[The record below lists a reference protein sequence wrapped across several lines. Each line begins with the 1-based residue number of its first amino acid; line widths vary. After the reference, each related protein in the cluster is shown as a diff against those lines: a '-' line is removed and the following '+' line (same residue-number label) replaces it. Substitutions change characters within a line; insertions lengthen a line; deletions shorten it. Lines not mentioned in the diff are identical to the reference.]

1 MATLVERVES
11 LEAEIE
17 HLKSLLEGG
26 SQTESFTST
35 PKSKTFT
42 RKMSTTTKPKMNETV
57 SSKMNPLD
65 GAAWLLD
72 ETGGT
77 DHIPEINMPDTHLN

>member
-17 HLKSLLEGG
+17 HLKSIIEGS

-35 PKSKTFT
+35 TKNKSFT
-42 RKMSTTTKPKMNETV
+42 RKLTPSTKPKMNETV

-77 DHIPEINMPDTHLN
+77 DTIHEINMPDTHLN